1 MQKTSNMFCLFCQ
14 YLFSNKGGSNI
25 HSHQPSTVPRTK
37 NAGGGVSAHRS
48 VSSLPSTKKCLSGPT
63 VRTSFNSVNGQD
75 VHFVSR
81 PEKKHRR
88 IGRRDGLR

>member
-37 NAGGGVSAHRS
+37 NAGGKECTQIRFILAEY
-48 VSSLPSTKKCLSGPT
+48 KKMPFRPDGSYILQFSQ
-63 VRTSFNSVNGQD
+63 RTG
-75 VHFVSR
+75 R
-81 PEKKHRR
+81 PFCFQA
-88 IGRRDGLR
+88 